1 MKKSDSTMVE
11 ILKEENKTNVEHIIM
26 DINYTVLYCNNDLL
40 DTALQD
46 KTKVDT
52 KKCYEI
58 YGRNKPCTGCK
69 LEDVV
74 KYKKSITWEAVF
86 KNSKGYDVKKEV
98 TLYPTLNSK
107 NEVEKVVSVRLEK
120 KDYNEDNMIEVF
132 SCIADSKEAY
142 AKEHSKNV
150 RNICKALGREMKLTQ
165 KEQKKLEIA
174 ARLHDIG
181 NIVISDEILGKEEIT
196 EEEKAIIKKHP
207 VYSEEILKKIKSF
220 EEIGRIVRSHHERYD
235 GDGYPD
241 RIAGEDIPLE
251 SRIITVADA
260 YDAMDSHRVY
270 KSKMTEKEIIRE
282 IVTKAGSQ
290 FDPRVVRALLSIIS
304 KLRS

>member
-1 MKKSDSTMVE
+1 MKKTDGTIVE
-11 ILKEENKTNVEHIIM
+11 ILNKENQTNVEHIIM
-26 DINYTVLYCNNDLL
+26 DTNYIVLYCNNDLVY
-40 DTALQD
+40 TSLQD
-46 KTKVDT
+46 EIKMDT

-58 YGRNKPCTGCK
+58 YNKNKPCIGCK

-74 KYKKSITWEAVF
+74 KYKKAMTWESVF
-86 KNSKGYDVKKEV
+86 KDSKGYDVKKEI

-120 KDYNEDNMIEVF
+120 KDYDEDNIIEVF

-142 AKEHSKNV
+142 TKEHSKNV
-150 RNICKALGREMKLTQ
+150 RNICIALGKEMKLTQ
-165 KEQKKLEIA
+165 KEQKNLAIA

-196 EEEKAIIKKHP
+196 KEEKVIIKKHP
-207 VYSEEILKKIKSF
+207 VYSEEILKKIKTF
-220 EEIGRIVRSHHERYD
+220 KEIGRIVRSHHERYD
-235 GDGYPD
+235 GEGYPD
-241 RIAGEDIPLE
+241 RIAGEYIPLE

-260 YDAMDSHRVY
+260 YDAMSSHRVY
-270 KSKMTEKEIIRE
+270 KSKMSEKEIIRE
-282 IVTKAGSQ
+282 IVAKAGSQ